1 MKLLITIC
9 NILNTS
15 TVQKYR
21 INENL
26 NNEYI
31 ANVII
36 TSHRISI
43 ILFSDIT
50 ETWNVISM
58 NYRQQNYM

>member
-9 NILNTS
+9 NILDTS

-58 NYRQQNYM
+58 NYRQQNCM

>member
-9 NILNTS
+9 NILDTS

-36 TSHRISI
+36 TSHQISI

>member
-1 MKLLITIC
+1 M
-9 NILNTS
+9 
-15 TVQKYR
+15 
-21 INENL
+21 
-26 NNEYI
+26 
-31 ANVII
+31 NVII

-58 NYRQQNYM
+58 NKLLQATVDYI

>member
-9 NILNTS
+9 NILDTS

-36 TSHRISI
+36 TSYRISI

>member
-9 NILNTS
+9 NILDTS

>member
-9 NILNTS
+9 NILDTS

-26 NNEYI
+26 NNKYI

>member
-9 NILNTS
+9 NILDTS
-15 TVQKYR
+15 TAQKYR